1 MAYDLAAI
9 RTKIRRLTKSPSTD
23 QISDADIN
31 GYIDSFY
38 IYEFPS
44 TISFLKLKD
53 TFTFYT
59 KPNIDTYDLTDIDGT
74 NYLNKYIT
82 FKNPVY
88 IDGNLNNLFTNK
100 DSFYGMFPKV
110 SYSQKIGTGDGVAT
124 AFAGTLTNKPI
135 VAGTVVVSAKQ
146 AGANG
151 HTYTDIYAYDDG
163 VGSWTGDTT
172 GVALDNTINY
182 ETGVFEI
189 DFSVAPADGT
199 DINFKYLPYV
209 ASKPNSILYN
219 ESKFIMRPVPD
230 QVYRIEIEAY
240 KRPTSFAIDTDKPE
254 LIQWW
259 EYIAIGAAKKI
270 LFDRLDMD
278 TLQIIEPEFL
288 KQQLLI
294 NRRTI
299 EQLEIESTN
308 TIFANQARSNN
319 TL

>member
-23 QISDADIN
+23 QISDVDIN
-31 GYIDSFY
+31 GYIDNFY
-38 IYEFPS
+38 LYEFPS
-44 TISFLKLKD
+44 TLNFLKLKD
-53 TFTFYT
+53 TFIFYT

-74 NYLNKYIT
+74 NYLNKYVT

-88 IDGNLNNLFTNK
+88 IDGYKGTLFTDK

-110 SYSQKIGTGDGVAT
+110 SYTQKIGTGDGVAVVFT
-124 AFAGTLTNKPI
+124 GTLTNKPI

-146 AGANG
+146 AGAGG

-163 VGSWTGDTT
+163 VGGWTGDIGI
-172 GVALDNTINY
+172 GVNAINY
-182 ETGVFEI
+182 ETGLFSI
-189 DFSVAPADGT
+189 TLSVAPANGT
-199 DINFKYLPYV
+199 DVNFKYLPYV

-230 QVYRIEIEAY
+230 QVYRIEIGAY
-240 KRPTSFAIDTDKPE
+240 KRPTSFALDTDKPE

-288 KQQLLI
+288 RQQLLI